1 MVLHFIIPRE
11 VQGWGPGIQ
20 PSLNPML
27 ITFSNLPWRVTSSDH
42 YYLGKHQQVEGCDQ
56 VITVEWILPGM
67 HGHFGTASGH
77 QEATLIS
84 DSAVAKHREAW
95 VHCPR

>member
-1 MVLHFIIPRE
+1 M
-11 VQGWGPGIQ
+11 
-20 PSLNPML
+20 
-27 ITFSNLPWRVTSSDH
+27 
-42 YYLGKHQQVEGCDQ
+42 
-56 VITVEWILPGM
+56 EWILPGM

-95 VHCPR
+95 VHCPG